1 MHCIIYGSRK
11 NTVIKEISA
20 FVNLSKVVIIIFYF
34 DTHIHKS
41 IRWCEEHENLIPP
54 ALYNTIFKNIFDPD
68 FECVFLYIWFVEI
81 SALYPRKY
89 RTEIS
94 TTRNN
99 VQKIRRTNYIKNSHS
114 TSGPKI

>member
-11 NTVIKEISA
+11 NSVIKEISA

-54 ALYNTIFKNIFDPD
+54 ALYITIFKNIFDPD
-68 FECVFLYIWFVEI
+68 FECVFCIFGSSKFLHYI
-81 SALYPRKY
+81 PGN
-89 RTEIS
+89 T
-94 TTRNN
+94 
-99 VQKIRRTNYIKNSHS
+99 VQKFQLPGITCRKFDEPI
-114 TSGPKI
+114 I